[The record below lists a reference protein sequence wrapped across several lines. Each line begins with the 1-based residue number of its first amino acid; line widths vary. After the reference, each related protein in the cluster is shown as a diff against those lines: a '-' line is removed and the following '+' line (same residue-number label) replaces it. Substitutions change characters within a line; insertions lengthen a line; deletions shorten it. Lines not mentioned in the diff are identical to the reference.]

1 MKKNIYENLSDKKVI
16 VDCGEELSRD
26 GKFNAM
32 IIN

>member
-1 MKKNIYENLSDKKVI
+1 MKKNIYEHLRDKKVI

>member
-1 MKKNIYENLSDKKVI
+1 MKKNIYENLSDKEVI